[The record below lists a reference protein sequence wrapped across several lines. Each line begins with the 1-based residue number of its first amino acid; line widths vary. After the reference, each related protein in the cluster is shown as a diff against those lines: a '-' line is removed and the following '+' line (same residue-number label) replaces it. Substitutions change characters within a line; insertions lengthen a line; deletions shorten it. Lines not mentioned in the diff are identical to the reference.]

1 LDLFKLITD
10 FLEIDG
16 KEGIIVGLAISS
28 VSLLIAQL
36 SIYFKNRYVLK
47 EKDKRIEDLVEQ
59 RNKFQDIVLNE
70 KGLKRKSTKK

>member
-1 LDLFKLITD
+1 MDLFKLITD